1 MSVKT
6 ISIKMSF
13 SRFIGLFLVPLAL
26 SLSPASAQV
35 TEALELSTPNDT
47 LTISSSKQFRVF
59 SKDRAIRNTFASF
72 AERQKDQLLNLLSVD
87 DTWHAKIILRVS
99 GKLTD
104 PPVPKP
110 VRWRV
115 NLSKE
120 QGYKELEIRVRL
132 GSSFSREEMNAPLL
146 HVLMY
151 EIALRDIEVKV
162 TQTLIPRWVRIGL
175 PRALELR
182 RTGRQSSFFRTMF
195 RLNLVTP
202 AAEIL
207 SAEDEGTD
215 SVARTVYEAS
225 AAGFVLMLIDQKD
238 GALSFGKLL
247 HAYGGAHG
255 KKGHNLLARFYP
267 SLIGTADRLEQTWI
281 LYCAKLSEPQ
291 ATEFLTPVDTEE
303 RLVDAIKVKFL
314 EFVPEASE
322 SEEVAPKKGRFL
334 GGLFKAKSDFEGDA
348 EKVKSVPSEKEA
360 TRLFEGT
367 LFDYERFLAREDRA
381 EILAPVQRRLLELDI
396 RSFPLH
402 RPLIKGYHHIV
413 VDLMSGKPDK
423 ATQRLTELQKERES
437 LAALMANVDAYI
449 DAAEADRKRGLS
461 GVFDNFMEGSK
472 AIRNQ
477 KMPASDPISRY
488 LDEAEEALK

>member
-1 MSVKT
+1 MLL
-6 ISIKMSF
+6 
-13 SRFIGLFLVPLAL
+13 SRSLGLFAVTLAL

-35 TEALELSTPNDT
+35 TEALALEAPNDT

-59 SKDRAIRNTFASF
+59 CEDRSVRNTFASF
-72 AERQKDQLLNLLSVD
+72 AERQKDQLLNLLSMD
-87 DTWHAKIILRVS
+87 DTWHVPILLRIS

-104 PPVPKP
+104 PTVSKS

-115 NLSKE
+115 NLFQE
-120 QGYKELEIRVRL
+120 QGHRELEIRVQL
-132 GSSFSREEMNAPLL
+132 GSSFSREEMSAMLL

-151 EIALRDIEVKV
+151 EIALRDIEVEV
-162 TQTLIPRWVRIGL
+162 TKTLIPRWVRIGL

-207 SAEDEGTD
+207 SAEDEDTD

-225 AAGFVLMLIDQKD
+225 AAGFVLMLLDQKD

-255 KKGHNLLARFYP
+255 KKGHNLLARFYS

-291 ATEFLTPVDTEE
+291 ATEFLTPVETEA
-303 RLVDAIKVKFL
+303 RLVDAIEVRFL
-314 EFVPEASE
+314 EFMPESAE
-322 SEEVAPKKGRFL
+322 SEDEAPKKGVLF
-334 GGLFKAKSDFEGDA
+334 GGLFKAKADFKNDA
-348 EKVKSVPSEKEA
+348 ESVKSTPPENRA
-360 TRLFEGT
+360 TRSFEGT
-367 LFDYERFLAREDRA
+367 LLDYERFLAREDRV
-381 EILAPVQRRLLELDI
+381 EILLPVQKRLLELDI
-396 RSFPLH
+396 HSFPLY
-402 RPLIKGYHHIV
+402 RPLIREYHLIV
-413 VDLMSGKPDK
+413 ADLNAGKPDK
-423 ATQRLTELQKERES
+423 IMQRLTQLQKERES
-437 LAALMANVDAYI
+437 LTELMANVDAFI
-449 DAAEADRKRGLS
+449 DTAVLARKRGIS
-461 GVFDNFMEGSK
+461 GVFDNYMEGRK

-477 KMPASDPISRY
+477 ELPESDPISRY
-488 LDEAEEALK
+488 LDEAEEYFELAR